1 VVVAPVH
8 TQPNTSLAAL
18 HVYVIKK
25 SMGMSVFT
33 KVVEQNMG
41 PQKLPTT
48 AKLKHCA
55 IMAHARQAG
64 MEIIALLPIGS
75 LPAG

>member
-1 VVVAPVH
+1 MG
-8 TQPNTSLAAL
+8 
-18 HVYVIKK
+18 K
-25 SMGMSVFT
+25 SVLT

-41 PQKLPTT
+41 QPKLPST
-48 AKLKHCA
+48 ANLKHCA

-64 MEIIALLPIGS
+64 MEIIALLPTGS

>member
-1 VVVAPVH
+1 MVVAQVH

-18 HVYVIKK
+18 HVYVIQE
-25 SMGMSVFT
+25 SMGKSVLT

-41 PQKLPTT
+41 QPKLPST

-64 MEIIALLPIGS
+64 MEIIALLPTGS